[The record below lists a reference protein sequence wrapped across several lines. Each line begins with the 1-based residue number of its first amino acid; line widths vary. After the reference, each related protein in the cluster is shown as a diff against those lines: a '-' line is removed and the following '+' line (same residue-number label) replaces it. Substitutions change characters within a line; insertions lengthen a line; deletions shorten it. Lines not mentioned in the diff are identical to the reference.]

1 MVQRVEVNARH
12 LLTMPETLS
21 LLLAP
26 AVALLLLL
34 FYINLRVASPILA
47 IPIRWLRWILFA
59 LFAAETNEQFV
70 LVDRPFWVVA
80 FLVFLLWFLLESGFN
95 WLKVSAISLSPL
107 PLFPRYVVNSG
118 GDEWPTQRRLLK
130 VRDWLRDHRFAP
142 VQALKAEIGGGIWLR
157 TSVYHSHDQLHRLH
171 VLFVPQ
177 ESGAITVCYSLATL
191 TTGARRY
198 VTDNLYIP
206 FGGFYPESWHVE
218 RSPWRRNLAV
228 LVARHQG
235 RLARSSESPVIW
247 ETSPIDDINQQQQ
260 QMELINTELGY
271 LLPPAEREEY
281 GKITPEGRFRIWR
294 EAWLLNYFGIAGR
307 YS

>member
-1 MVQRVEVNARH
+1 
-12 LLTMPETLS
+12 MPEMLS

-26 AVALLLLL
+26 AVLLLLLL
-34 FYINLRVASPILA
+34 FYVNLRVASPILA

-59 LFAAETNEQFV
+59 LFAAETNDQLA

-118 GDEWPTQRRLLK
+118 GDEWPTQQRLLK
-130 VRDWLRDHRFAP
+130 VRDWLRDNRFTP

-157 TSVYHSHDQLHRLH
+157 TSVYHNHDNTQRLH

-177 ESGAITVCYSLATL
+177 ENGAITVCYSLATL
-191 TTGARRY
+191 TTGTRRY

-206 FGGFYPESWHVE
+206 FGGFYPESWHVD
-218 RSPWRRNLAV
+218 RNPWRRNLAR
-228 LVARHQG
+228 LVAHHRQ
-235 RLARSSESPVIW
+235 RLEKSGETALTW
-247 ETSPIDDINQQQQ
+247 ENSPIDDINQQQQ
-260 QMELINTELGY
+260 HMEMINTELGY
-271 LLPPAEREEY
+271 LLPHADREEY
-281 GKITPEGRFRIWR
+281 GKITPEGRFRIWK

>member
-1 MVQRVEVNARH
+1 MSE
-12 LLTMPETLS
+12 ELS

-26 AVALLLLL
+26 ALAVLLLL

-59 LFAAETNEQFV
+59 VFTAQANEQLA

-80 FLVFLLWFLLESGFN
+80 VMVFILWFLLESGFN

-107 PLFPRYVVNSG
+107 PLFPRYLVNTG
-118 GDEWPTQRRLLK
+118 GDEWPTQKRLLR
-130 VRDWLRDHRFAP
+130 VRDWLRDQRFVH

-157 TSVYHSHDQLHRLH
+157 TSVYHNQDNTLRLH

-177 ESGAITVCYSLATL
+177 ENGAITVCFSLATL
-191 TTGARRY
+191 TTGTRRY

-218 RSPWRRNLAV
+218 RNPWRRDLAG
-228 LVARHQG
+228 LVKRHRE
-235 RLARSSESPVIW
+235 RLARSGETPGTW
-247 ETSPIDDINQQQQ
+247 EISPIDDINQQQQ
-260 QMELINTELGY
+260 HMELINLELGY
-271 LLPPAEREEY
+271 LLPHAEREEF
-281 GKITPEGRFRIWR
+281 GKITPEGRFRIWK
-294 EAWLLNYFGIAGR
+294 EAWQLDYLGIAIR
-307 YS
+307 YH

>member
-1 MVQRVEVNARH
+1 
-12 LLTMPETLS
+12 MPETLS
-21 LLLAP
+21 LFLAP
-26 AVALLLLL
+26 SVAVLLLL

-59 LFAAETNEQFV
+59 LFAAETSEQFG

-80 FLVFLLWFLLESGFN
+80 LAVFLLWFLLESGFN

-118 GDEWPTQRRLLK
+118 GDEWPTQKRLLR
-130 VRDWLRDHRFAP
+130 VRDWLRDNRFAP

-157 TSVYHSHDQLHRLH
+157 TSVYHSHDGQMRLH
-171 VLFVPQ
+171 TLFVPQ
-177 ESGAITVCYSLATL
+177 ENGAITVCYSLATE
-191 TTGARRY
+191 TASGRRY

-218 RSPWRRNLAV
+218 RSPWRRNLAR
-228 LVARHQG
+228 LVAHHRE
-235 RLARSSESPVIW
+235 RLVRSGETALAW

-260 QMELINTELGY
+260 YMEQINTRLGY
-271 LLPPAEREEY
+271 LLPHAEREEY
-281 GKITPEGRFRIWR
+281 GKITPEGRFRIWK
-294 EAWLLNYFGIAGR
+294 EAWLLDYFGIAGR

>member
-1 MVQRVEVNARH
+1 
-12 LLTMPETLS
+12 MPEMLS

-59 LFAAETNEQFV
+59 LFAAETNEQFT

-80 FLVFLLWFLLESGFN
+80 CSVFLAWFLLESGFN

-118 GDEWPTQRRLLK
+118 GDEWPTQQRLLK
-130 VRDWLRDHRFAP
+130 VRDWLRDHGFTP

-157 TSVYHSHDQLHRLH
+157 TSVYQSEDNQVRLH
-171 VLFVPQ
+171 ALFVPQ
-177 ESGAITVCYSLATL
+177 ENGAITVCYSLATE
-191 TTGARRY
+191 TASGRRY

-218 RSPWRRNLAV
+218 RRPWRRHLAR
-228 LVARHQG
+228 LVAHHRD
-235 RLARSSESPVIW
+235 RLEKSGETALVW
-247 ETSPIDDINQQQQ
+247 ETSPIDDINHQQQS
-260 QMELINTELGY
+260 MEMINTQLGY
-271 LLPPAEREEY
+271 LLPHAEREEY
-281 GKITPEGRFRIWR
+281 GKITPEGRFRIWK
-294 EAWLLNYFGIAGR
+294 EAWLLNYLGIAGR